1 MKRELTITCYDTDST
16 EDIEAALCAMEMLG
30 ILRELS
36 WNTRKKL
43 EYFNVGNDL
52 MFKEE
57 QIEFVMGLINEEI
70 DGKIE
75 QLL

>member
-1 MKRELTITCYDTDST
+1 MKTELTITCYDNDSK
-16 EDIEAALCAMEMLG
+16 EDIEAALYASEMLG

-43 EYFNVGNDL
+43 EYFNAGNDL

-57 QIEFVMGLINEEI
+57 QIEFVMSIINEEI